1 MAEAPDA
8 LHLVES
14 VGDVAALPEFDTPI
28 ARNTRRT
35 FLAEQQV
42 LDVVGEVRMI
52 SELLLYERDQLNST
66 IVGTGA
72 AGFNHGFWI
81 LS

>member
-1 MAEAPDA
+1 MAVYGSRPR
-8 LHLVES
+8 LVAHFEQ
-14 VGDVAALPEFDTPI
+14 LRFDTPI
-28 ARNTRRT
+28 AENTRKT
-35 FLAEQQV
+35 FLGEHEV

-66 IVGTGA
+66 IVGTAA
-72 AGFNHGFWI
+72 AGFSHGFWI